1 MAGHERH
8 DWNEDTEEG
17 TRMYKAVYF
26 AKEWRFA
33 TGMKGSRRVPVEWSD
48 IHDPTTEQWQS
59 LRDILFRKYQ
69 RKRCP
74 WKFIEAIDKKLGRAV
89 DNIKQDRGK

>member
-8 DWNEDTEEG
+8 DWTEETEEG
-17 TRMYKAVYF
+17 TRVYKAVFF
-26 AKEWRFA
+26 AREWRFA
-33 TGMKGSRRVPVEWSD
+33 TSMKGSRRQPVDWRD
-48 IHDPTTEQWQS
+48 IHDVTPELWQT

-74 WKFIEAIDKKLGRAV
+74 WKFIEDIDKKLGREI
-89 DNIKQDRGK
+89 DDIKQNRGK

>member
-8 DWNEDTEEG
+8 EWNEETEEG
-17 TRMYKAVYF
+17 IRIYKAVYF
-26 AKEWRFA
+26 AREWRFA
-33 TGMKGSRRVPVEWSD
+33 SSMKGSRRAPMQWED
-48 IHDPTTEQWQS
+48 IDDVTTEHWQA
-59 LRDILFRKYQ
+59 LRDVLFRKYQ

-74 WKFIEAIDKKLGRAV
+74 WKFIEAIDKKLGREI

>member
-8 DWNEDTEEG
+8 DWNEETEEG
-17 TRMYKAVYF
+17 VRLYKAVYF

-33 TGMKGSRRVPVEWSD
+33 TSMKGSRRDPADWRD
-48 IHDPTTEQWQS
+48 IHDVTTEHWQA

-74 WKFIEAIDKKLGRAV
+74 WKFIEAIDKKLGREI

>member
-33 TGMKGSRRVPVEWSD
+33 TGMKGSRRVPTEWSD
-48 IHDPTTEQWQS
+48 IHKPTTEHWQA

-74 WKFIEAIDKKLGRAV
+74 WKFIEAIDKKLGREIY
-89 DNIKQDRGK
+89 NSKQDRGK

>member
-8 DWNEDTEEG
+8 EWNEETEEG
-17 TRMYKAVYF
+17 IRVYKAVYF
-26 AKEWRFA
+26 AREWRFA
-33 TGMKGSRRVPVEWSD
+33 SSMKGSRRAPMQWED
-48 IHDPTTEQWQS
+48 IDDVTTEHWQA
-59 LRDILFRKYQ
+59 LRDVLFRKYQ

-74 WKFIEAIDKKLGRAV
+74 WKFIEAIDKKLGREI

>member
-8 DWNEDTEEG
+8 EWNEETDEG
-17 TRMYKAVYF
+17 TRLYKAVYF

-33 TGMKGSRRVPVEWSD
+33 TMLKGRRSAPKEWKD
-48 IHDPTTEQWQS
+48 IDEPTSENWQA

-74 WKFIEAIDKKLGRAV
+74 WKFIEDIDKKLGREL

>member
-8 DWNEDTEEG
+8 DWNEETEEG
-17 TRMYKAVYF
+17 MRVYKAVYF

-33 TGMKGSRRVPVEWSD
+33 TSMKGSRREPPEWKD
-48 IHDPTTEQWQS
+48 IHDVTTKHWEA

-74 WKFIEAIDKKLGRAV
+74 WKFIEAIDKKLGREI